1 MEQHDDARERETER
15 QLEQIAQ
22 DICALMCS
30 AQGRRFAWWVLEMSG
45 VYHSSYRDNP
55 QAMAYAEGKRAF
67 GNQFLDWLSTV
78 APQEFLL
85 MQQEALY
92 ERHERRQRLA
102 TGGG

>member
-1 MEQHDDARERETER
+1 MERNDDAHRREAER
-15 QLEQIAQ
+15 QLEQIEQ
-22 DICALMCS
+22 DIRALMDS
-30 AQGRRFAWWVLEMSG
+30 VQGRRFAWWVLEISG

-102 TGGG
+102 DSGD